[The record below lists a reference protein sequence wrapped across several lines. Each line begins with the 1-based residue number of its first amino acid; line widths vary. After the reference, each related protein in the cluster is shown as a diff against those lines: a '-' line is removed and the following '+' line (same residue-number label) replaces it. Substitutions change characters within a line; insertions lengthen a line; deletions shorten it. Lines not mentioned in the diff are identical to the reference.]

1 MKALSADFAPKA
13 ADALLLDAA
22 LQSVPYGFC
31 VWSPQ
36 FKLVMFNQHYLDI
49 YGFSARRVRKGM
61 TLEAVVKLS
70 SEMGNHPDQSPEEFL
85 TAYKAELLANR
96 GGARAK
102 VRERVAGDRWLETAH
117 VYSPGLGWVV
127 THEDVTEEI
136 ASSEIIQKRKRE
148 LERQNIRLDAAVN
161 NISQGLCMYDP
172 KGRLVIC
179 NQPYQRIYNLPE
191 HLLKPGTQLDDILG
205 HLFDEGMQ
213 AGANREDYIRWRRE
227 VIARGEYGKNIHEL
241 NGRTI
246 MMQHHPMKDGG
257 WVTTH
262 EDITEQRQQE
272 ERIRHLARHDALTQ
286 LPNRVQFLEEMAA
299 AEPGLARGEHIA
311 VLCIDLDHFKAV
323 NDTLGH
329 SLGDK
334 LLQQVSAR
342 LWGATRENDLLARL
356 GGDEFALLLRGVDN
370 PAEAAAIA
378 ERIVKAMANPF
389 TIDGHQL
396 VIGTSVGIAMAPQ
409 DGETSEILMKNADL
423 ALYKAKNE
431 GRSTFH
437 FFEPGMDAAIQK
449 RRNIEAGLRLALAK
463 GELRLV
469 FQPLVGLKENR
480 ITCLEALL
488 RWDTADRGTISPT
501 EFIPIAEET
510 GLIVQIGEWVLREAC
525 RTAATWPAG
534 VRVAVNLSPVQFK
547 NKRLYETVEA
557 ALRDTGLPPTRLEL
571 EITESLLLSDNEPTL
586 KTLHK
591 LRALGVRIS
600 MDDFGTGYSSLSYLR
615 SFPFD
620 KIKIDRSFMRDLK
633 SKGDS
638 LAIIKAVIG
647 LGQSLGMSTTA
658 EGIETEEQLDAV
670 RAQGCNEVQGFLF
683 SPPIG
688 AQAVADMLAEEG
700 QQRPKLRRVS

>member
-1 MKALSADFAPKA
+1 M
-13 ADALLLDAA
+13 LLDAA

-49 YGFSARRVRKGM
+49 YGFPTRRIRKGM

-70 SEMGNHPDQSPEEFL
+70 SEMGNHPDQSPAEFL
-85 TAYKAELLANR
+85 AAYKQELLGNR
-96 GGARAK
+96 GGARSK

-117 VYSPGLGWVV
+117 AFSPGLGWVV

-179 NQPYQRIYNLPE
+179 NHPYQRIYNLPE

-205 HLFDEGMQ
+205 YLFDEGMQ
-213 AGANREDYIRWRRE
+213 AGANRDDYIRWRRE
-227 VIARGEYGKNIHEL
+227 VISRGEYGKNIHEL

-262 EDITEQRQQE
+262 EDITEQRQHE

-299 AEPGLARGEHIA
+299 SEPGLARGEHIA
-311 VLCIDLDHFKAV
+311 VLCIDLDHFKSV

-356 GGDEFALLLRGVDN
+356 GGDEFALLLRGLDN

-378 ERIVKAMANPF
+378 ERIVSAMANPF

-396 VIGTSVGIAMAPQ
+396 VIGASVGIAMAPQ

-437 FFEPGMDAAIQK
+437 FFESGMDAAIQK
-449 RRNIEAGLRLALAK
+449 RRTIEAGLRLALAK

-469 FQPLVGLKENR
+469 YQPLVGLKENR

-510 GLIVQIGEWVLREAC
+510 GLIVAIGEWVLREAC
-525 RTAATWPAG
+525 RTATNWPAG

-547 NKRLYETVEA
+547 NKRLFETVEA
-557 ALRDTGLPPTRLEL
+557 ALRDSGLAPTRLEL
-571 EITESLLLSDNEPTL
+571 EITESLLLADNEPTL

-658 EGIETEEQLDAV
+658 EGIETEEQLSAV
-670 RAQGCNEVQGFLF
+670 RDQGCNEVQGFLF
-683 SPPIG
+683 SPPVS
-688 AQAVADMLAEEG
+688 AQAVTDMLAEEAAT
-700 QQRPKLRRVS
+700 RPKLRRVS